1 MTAAKPAAATAAPKV
16 APSLTQIQ
24 EETLQ
29 RMQEQRTSERR
40 TDKAR
45 SAAVRQ
51 YRKQAKKLGYTVEQ
65 VAMQVCDIWDM
76 YRLRTDANA
85 EHRGWL

>member
-1 MTAAKPAAATAAPKV
+1 MKTLTA
-16 APSLTQIQ
+16 IQ
-24 EETLQ
+24 EQALK

-40 TDKAR
+40 ADKMR
-45 SAAVRQ
+45 SAAIRQ
-51 YRKQAKKLGYTVEQ
+51 YRKQAKALGYTIEQ
-65 VAMQVCDIWDM
+65 VVFQVSDLWDM